1 MPDDPQA
8 AVEPVKVPVVEFMVV
23 RPPETVTAS
32 ASYRQFVR
40 DEIARKPPRT
50 HVPPPDA
57 HSVTRVSPIG
67 RLIYELVFCGDQS
80 DAEFPDTLK
89 QRLLEL
95 LTPRTPHCED
105 REPDPG
111 PNRLVLEDL
120 ERHAYLREDGRYYI
134 LPDSLEQLTEHP
146 LVTDLIKLAPV
157 VERAR
162 QQQETAALL
171 ADVNTTLGRPV
182 EEVVFTDGYTSS
194 DFAAAKRALFDALYL
209 LYLLRR
215 WTRVNLAGVTA
226 GLRLL
231 HLLEALAY
239 DVVYARVLAGGTQHI
254 HLLVLNHLAAHVPG
268 LTGWDRTSEVSGLPL
283 VAGAEDLETLLSA
296 TPVIHPL
303 FSRLNRFTRP
313 FNDLKPIG
321 VGDLKVVK
329 QWLRGYTVGEIAH
342 VDNVLRSEF
351 KSRVHRRLDKSEDV
365 LAYTSEQQS
374 DSQQD
379 TQTTDRFEVKREV
392 EDVVKTDLSA
402 TAGLGVNVNY
412 QGTGYNI
419 VSSVTGGFAYA
430 RSATE
435 TAKIATSYARD
446 VVDKAVSRI
455 QNKVVRQRTTTRLFE
470 TEETNTHTYDNRK
483 GEEHISGLYRW
494 LDKNYRAQVHN
505 FGRRMMF
512 EFVVPEPAAFL
523 VESRLR
529 AFEATLEMPV
539 RPGEPPAVT
548 LPKSVLD
555 LDPASIDETKFR
567 ELSRVYDLTEF
578 TYPTERIKAA
588 FVDAASGRDYFSDK
602 QVDSNTWQART
613 YQCRLNAKNY
623 VIDELVVN
631 GYIYFW
637 GANDTSAWF
646 NEENTFEVYVDG
658 HRYGRDVN
666 NAAERWFLT
675 PSVYPGT
682 GAPVLREDQVSL
694 LLGFWD
700 VAQFDLSVFA
710 HLELSDGALA
720 DWRAKV
726 HRRIVDI
733 EQKRV
738 DAANTLRRQ
747 TYESELAAY
756 QERLAEVRS
765 LAVNEI
771 LQGQSESAN
780 RQVILRELKRLCL
793 AMLTKEFDSSEGDN
807 VLTGLDDTGVLP
819 VGTEFRRFAVT
830 ETPDDHGVPQPWP
843 SYELDSKRVDFPV
856 PVLDIARRK
865 GRYVQF
871 LEQAF
876 EWHQLACICYPY
888 FWATPPRWVELMNR
902 SDRAD
907 PFLSEFLQAGSARV
921 LLAVTPKYDCAVMH
935 YLDTGEPWFGD
946 DAPVIGDPLFIP
958 LFQELRRQQDDRAGA
973 VPDGEHW
980 DFTLP
985 TSLVYLED
993 SSTPL
998 PPLTDEEPR

>member
-1 MPDDPQA
+1 MPIDPQA
-8 AVEPVKVPVVEFMVV
+8 AAESAKVPVVEFMVV
-23 RPPETVTAS
+23 RSPETVNAP

-40 DEIARKPPRT
+40 DEIAREAPRT
-50 HVPPPDA
+50 NVPPPDA
-57 HSVTRVSPIG
+57 YSVTRVSPIG
-67 RLIYELVFCGDQS
+67 KLVYELVFCS
-80 DAEFPDTLK
+80 DLSDVDFPGTLK

-95 LTPRTPHCED
+95 LTPRSPHCEG
-105 REPDPG
+105 RGTDPG

-120 ERHAYLREDGRYYI
+120 ERHAYLRENGLYYI
-134 LPDSLEQLTEHP
+134 LPDTLDQLTEHP
-146 LVTDLIKLAPV
+146 LIVDLIKLAPV

-162 QQQETAALL
+162 RQQDMDALL

-182 EEVVFTDGYTSS
+182 DEAVFTDGYTSP
-194 DFAAAKRALFDALYL
+194 DFAATERALFDALYL
-209 LYLLRR
+209 LYLLRH
-215 WTRVNLAGVTA
+215 WTRVDLAGVTA

-239 DVVYARVLAGGTQHI
+239 DVVYARILAGGTEAAD
-254 HLLVLNHLAAHVPG
+254 LLVLGHLAAHVPD
-268 LTGWDRTSEVSGLPL
+268 LAGWDRTSAVSGLPL
-283 VAGAEDLETLLSA
+283 VADAEDLETLLTA

-313 FNDLKPIG
+313 FNDIKPIG
-321 VGDLKVVK
+321 IGDLKVVK

-342 VDNVLRSEF
+342 VDNILLSEF
-351 KSRVHRRLDKSEDV
+351 KSRVHRRLEKSEDV
-365 LAYTSEQQS
+365 LAYTSEQQ
-374 DSQQD
+374 DESQHD
-379 TQTTDRFEVKREV
+379 TQSTDRFEVKREV

-435 TAKIATSYARD
+435 TAKIATTYARD

-470 TEETNTHTYDNRK
+470 TEETNTHTYDNRE

-529 AFEATLEMPV
+529 AFEANLEMPV
-539 RPGEPPAVT
+539 HPAEPPEAT

-555 LDPASIDETKFR
+555 LDPATIDEPKFR
-567 ELSRVYDLTEF
+567 ELSRTYDLTEF
-578 TYPTERIKAA
+578 TYPAERIKAD
-588 FVDAASGRDYFSDK
+588 FVDAATGRDYFSDK

-613 YQCRLNAKNY
+613 YQCRINAKNY
-623 VIDELVVN
+623 VVENLVVN
-631 GYIYFW
+631 GYLYFW
-637 GANDTSAWF
+637 GANDTSPWF

-658 HRYGRDVN
+658 HRYAHDVDN
-666 NAAERWFLT
+666 TAERWFLT
-675 PSVYPGT
+675 PRAYPGT
-682 GAPVLREDQVSL
+682 SAPPLREDQVTL

-710 HLELSDGALA
+710 ELRLSDAALA

-738 DAANTLRRQ
+738 DAVNALRRQ
-747 TYESELAAY
+747 AYESELTSY
-756 QERLAEVRS
+756 RERLAEIRS

-771 LQGQSESAN
+771 LQGQSETAN

-793 AMLTKEFDSSEGDN
+793 AALTKEFDSVDGDDI
-807 VLTGLDDTGVLP
+807 LTNLDDTDVRA
-819 VGTEFRRFAVT
+819 VDTEFRRFKVT
-830 ETPDDHGVPQPWP
+830 ETPDAHGVPQPSA
-843 SYELDSKRVDFPV
+843 SYELDSKRVEFPV
-856 PVLDIARRK
+856 PVLDTARRK

-876 EWHQLACICYPY
+876 EWHQLAYICYPY

-935 YLDTGEPWFGD
+935 YLDTGEPWFGE
-946 DAPVIGDPLFIP
+946 DAPVIGDQLFIP

-998 PPLTDEEPR
+998 PPLTEEK